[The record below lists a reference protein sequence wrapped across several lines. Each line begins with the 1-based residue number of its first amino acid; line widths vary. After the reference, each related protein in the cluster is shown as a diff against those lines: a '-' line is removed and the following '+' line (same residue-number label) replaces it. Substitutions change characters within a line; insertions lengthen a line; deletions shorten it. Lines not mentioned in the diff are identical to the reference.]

1 MLNEIKNTIKKYRL
15 IEDGDGIVIGL
26 SGGADS
32 VCLTHALWQLK
43 DELGIRLYTA
53 HMNHCLRGDAA
64 DRDES
69 FAVEFS
75 DKLGIECITE
85 RKNVKAYAKENS
97 ISEEMAGREL
107 RYAFFECVRKKFSL
121 NKIATAHNKND
132 NAETILMN
140 FVRGSTITGLCGI
153 PYKRGNIIRP
163 IAEISRKEI
172 EAYCRENGL
181 EYVTDATNNELIYTR
196 NKIRLELIPKIQN
209 ELNSGF
215 INTVTR
221 NAALISEE
229 NDYLEQKADEI
240 VNLAK
245 NNFLS
250 IKNLDCHIAIKRRV
264 ILKMMKSAGIKNISS
279 DYVEAVI
286 RLVNANKS
294 GSSVNLPGS
303 NIAKIQY
310 NNLFIGCETKKT
322 LPFEYNIPIGTDVYI
337 AELDITV
344 RTEFAEG
351 SGVIKADKNSV
362 ITIRNRR
369 DGDFF
374 YPDGM
379 EGKKKLKDYFIDNK
393 IPRDMRDSIGLLT
406 VNNEIACILGKRRD
420 RRFITDG
427 QGIRINI
434 LK

>member
-32 VCLTHALWQLK
+32 VCLTHVLWRLK

-163 IAEISRKEI
+163 IAEISREEI
-172 EAYCRENGL
+172 EAYCHENGL

-240 VNLAK
+240 ANLAK
-245 NNFLS
+245 NNFIS

-264 ILKMMKSAGIKNISS
+264 ILKMMKYAGIKNISS

-344 RTEFAEG
+344 RAEFAEG